1 MPKAYSYKRFSS
13 PAQMEGDSL
22 RRQTEKA
29 EAYALQH
36 GLELDTTLCL
46 EDLGKSAFKGAHIDK
61 GALGAFIRAIDEG
74 LVPAGSYL
82 LVENLD
88 RLSRQEVDIALEY
101 FLNMTRKGIVI
112 VTLDDGMV
120 YSQDSIRD
128 NWPKLIMAVAFMAGA
143 HEQSRIKAERVGEA
157 WSEKRKNLGTKRLTK
172 MCPEWLKPNDQDGFD
187 VVKEK
192 ADAIKY
198 ALELYS
204 QGYGKGSVARMLNE
218 QGVVSLS
225 GTGWYKSTIHK
236 LLLNKHVLGEFQAYK
251 GRHPNRIPVGDP
263 IPNYYPPIID
273 EDLWNRCQ
281 RAKKDTVG
289 GKKFAEMPNVFRGL
303 LKCPKCGGTMTTFSS
318 KQSSANVNKTVRHL
332 ACHNYYRSTCDH
344 VGRWHYDKF
353 LALFLKFVTEIDL
366 SAVFSDKSADAALI
380 TELNKIAVEIETTEK
395 RIENVVA
402 SLMDD
407 PSPTLNKM
415 LRELEAK
422 LIKIKE
428 VKSDLEG
435 KLIQTSVPLVKVK
448 QEIDDAISNLEDENN
463 RVKFNGALRRIA
475 SRIDLYPRGT
485 GINIAPARSD
495 EVKLDTTPSFSITF
509 KNGLTRMVRDD
520 GWTMK
525 MDFSKKGA

>member
-13 PAQMEGDSL
+13 PAQMDGDSL
-22 RRQTEKA
+22 RRQTQKA
-29 EAYALQH
+29 EAYVNKH

-46 EDLGKSAFKGAHIDK
+46 EDLGKSAFKGDHIAK
-61 GALGAFIRAIDEG
+61 GALGSFINAIDEG
-74 LVPAGSYL
+74 IVSAGSFL

-88 RLSRQEVDIALEY
+88 RLSRQEVDVALEY
-101 FLNMTRKGIVI
+101 FLNITRKGIII
-112 VTLDDGMV
+112 VTLDDEMV
-120 YSQDSIRD
+120 YSKETIRE
-128 NWPKLIMAVAFMAGA
+128 NWTKLIIALAIMAGA
-143 HEQSRIKAERVGEA
+143 HEQSKTKAGRVGDIWA
-157 WSEKRKNLGTKRLTK
+157 EKRRNLGTERLTK
-172 MCPEWLKPNDQDGFD
+172 MCPEWLKPNDQNGFD

-192 ADAIKY
+192 ADAIRY
-198 ALELYS
+198 GLELYA
-204 QGYGKGSVARMLNE
+204 QGYGKGTVARMLNE

-225 GTGWYKSTIHK
+225 GKGWYKSSIHK

-263 IPNYYPPIID
+263 IPNYYPQIID

-281 RAKKDTVG
+281 RSKKDIVG

-303 LKCPKCGGTMTTFSS
+303 LKCPKCGGTMTTYSS
-318 KQSSANVNKTVRHL
+318 KQTFKDGPRTVRHL

-344 VGRWHYDKF
+344 VGRWNYDKF
-353 LALFLKFVTEIDL
+353 LALFVKFVSEIDF
-366 SAVFSDKSADAALI
+366 AEVFKDKSASKALI
-380 TELNKIAVEIETTEK
+380 TQLNLIEVEIETTEK

-422 LIKIKE
+422 LIKDKE
-428 VKSDLEG
+428 SKDSLEG

-448 QEIDDAISNLEDENN
+448 QEIDDAIANLEDEGN

-475 SRIDLYPRGT
+475 SKIELYPRGT
-485 GINIAPARSD
+485 GINIASARSD

-509 KNGLTRMVRDD
+509 KNGLTRMVKSD